1 MIQIKL
7 IKVFFLATF
16 ILNVGCQ
23 LVLLQ
28 HEIFSGNGLTNC
40 VYIANPG
47 RIIRMNDISNILI
60 KKNYRVAL
68 KSQKDKVMLRELLN
82 ETLTQ
87 RCNKFK
93 LIEREITLTGK

>member
-23 LVLLQ
+23 LALLQ
-28 HEIFSGNGLTNC
+28 HEIFSGNGLKNC

-47 RIIRMNDISNILI
+47 RIIRMNGSSNILV
-60 KKNYRVAL
+60 KKNYAVGL
-68 KSQKDKVMLRELLN
+68 KSQKDKVMFGELLN
-82 ETLTQ
+82 ETLIQ
-87 RCNKFK
+87 YSNKFK
-93 LIEREITLTGK
+93 SIETEISLQK